1 MELNCNKIISKVNEL
16 VELRLDKG
24 INPSELMENIASDDY
39 IEVSA
44 RKLFN
49 GVQCNVIFFDNSIFS
64 DAKVKY
70 KYVYIY
76 NKEMFLIEIKLIKNK
91 VESIVWNREA
101 EERRIL
107 EQIIDLFNSSKL
119 SDYYRTKFIKSLPV
133 DLYKILTDR
142 GSEYLIG

>member
-1 MELNCNKIISKVNEL
+1 MELNFNEIISKVNEL

-44 RKLFN
+44 KKLCN
-49 GVQCNVIFFDNSIFS
+49 GVQCNVIFFDNSIFN
-64 DAKVKY
+64 DAKIKY

-76 NKEMFLIEIKLIKNK
+76 NKGMFLSEIKLMKNRN
-91 VESIVWNREA
+91 ESLVWNREA
-101 EERRIL
+101 EERKIL
-107 EQIIDLFNSSKL
+107 DQIIDLFNKNQMN
-119 SDYYRTKFIKSLPV
+119 DYYKTQFIKSLPV
-133 DLYKILTDR
+133 DLYEVLTYR